1 MNKKNFEK
9 NSNDSSFELV
19 PSLIDSNIISN
30 ENNKDKNDNFN
41 IINDYIDIPNNK
53 VRKSSYSQEHKQNN
67 DSLFID
73 LSNESNDNIY
83 EDNYVNKNEEKIIK
97 EQLKKFEKIENIKT
111 KDIDCKFIN
120 NNEKVYDCKIKF
132 NNYKIILEILNYKK
146 LFNEKYYI
154 IPFSNILK
162 KDEVKKNY
170 FSTQDT
176 IQINLTTKDYRSFK
190 LKFLKLNSYE
200 IFNIVYNK
208 YIMPKENIKVLIPSF
223 WFKKQSRK
231 KFKINGWE
239 IFSFEKEFELQN
251 LKNIKS
257 EFSKFQIII
266 NENYSICKTYPLKCI
281 IPNNISIKDLKIC
294 AEYRTKNRFPA
305 LTYYYSNNSKCI
317 YRSSQNMIGIF
328 GNKNNKDVELLTK
341 ISQNFPLDIY
351 DCRPQTNAFANKI
364 NNGGYENPEHYPNIK
379 VDVIFCDMQNIHC
392 VRGYYKNLCET
403 LYLEDSKNLFSNIEK
418 SQWYNSIV
426 ILIESSFKI
435 YNSIINGHN
444 VLVHCSDGWD
454 RTTQLCSMSQILL
467 EKRYRTI
474 DGFINLIEKDWL
486 SFGHQF
492 KYRNNYTNIENSK
505 EFCPIFIQF
514 LDSLYQIM
522 KQNYCEFEY
531 NFDFLVFL
539 AKECLNGRYGTFLFN
554 NDYERHIYYA
564 HKYTVS
570 VWDYVKEN
578 EMQFINP
585 IYNNNNEDNNNKSI
599 ELTFNPKKICFWRDY
614 FLRYEK
620 NGFNEYKKF
629 TEKINELKKENEIK
643 DKALN
648 ELFDILNNNKNKID
662 FKLSDEVRKF
672 AKKNNLFNIKNS
684 YVEFSMCEAN
694 LIDKIDKIGFNEEN
708 DISSDDA

>member
-239 IFSFEKEFELQN
+239 IYSFEKEFELQN

-305 LTYYYSNNSKCI
+305 LTYYYSKNSKCI

>member
-341 ISQNFPLDIY
+341 ISQNFLDIY

-379 VDVIFCDMQNIHC
+379 VNVIFCDMQNIHC

-684 YVEFSMCEAN
+684 YIEFSMCEAN

>member
-305 LTYYYSNNSKCI
+305 LTYYYSKNSKCI

-435 YNSIINGHN
+435 YNSIINGRN

>member
-341 ISQNFPLDIY
+341 ISQNFLDIY

-379 VDVIFCDMQNIHC
+379 VNVIFCDMQNIHC